1 MTYRGNPPG
10 AWRAADSEESRA
22 LARRAVR
29 FIDSFVQWSSREGN
43 EWQAIIEKDGLSN
56 VRATSF
62 LRPFDKRL
70 GPAEEMRFRRI
81 STTLER
87 AARDGRI
94 IHLWW
99 HPHNFAA
106 QPEYNLTFLRRI
118 LLVFASCRERFGM
131 RSLSMRDAAGIAS
144 PTSNEA
150 GVAGMASLT

>member
-1 MTYRGNPPG
+1 
-10 AWRAADSEESRA
+10 
-22 LARRAVR
+22 
-29 FIDSFVQWSSREGN
+29 
-43 EWQAIIEKDGLSN
+43 
-56 VRATSF
+56 
-62 LRPFDKRL
+62 
-70 GPAEEMRFRRI
+70 MRFKRI

-131 RSLSMRDAAGIAS
+131 RSLSMRDAAGVAG
-144 PTSNEA
+144 PAGNEA
-150 GVAGMASLT
+150 GAAGMANVP